1 MSAKS
6 RVVVDNSL
14 PILSSEEIEKA
25 RIAFHR
31 FDEDASGSIDI
42 VSRERA
48 RKEAEKKI
56 LCHLYPLTFSPSFRQ
71 PRSGSFA
78 K

>member
-42 VSRERA
+42 VSRTRA
-48 RKEAEKKI
+48 EGSRKKNTLPPFI
-56 LCHLYPLTFSPSFRQ
+56 H
-71 PRSGSFA
+71 
-78 K
+78 